1 MRRTKIIAT
10 LGPASGDPEVVA
22 DLLEAGTDVVRLS
35 LAHGS
40 VADHRKRIV
49 VVRELAESMG
59 RTVGVLADLPG
70 PKVGPVRSPTVA
82 PSWPRAPTSPW
93 WWGRAPATRPAS
105 RWTRRA

>member
-40 VADHRKRIV
+40 AAEHRDRIRL
-49 VVRELAESMG
+49 VRELAVRQG
-59 RTVGVLADLPG
+59 RTVGV
-70 PKVGPVRSPTVA
+70 
-82 PSWPRAPTSPW
+82 
-93 WWGRAPATRPAS
+93 
-105 RWTRRA
+105 